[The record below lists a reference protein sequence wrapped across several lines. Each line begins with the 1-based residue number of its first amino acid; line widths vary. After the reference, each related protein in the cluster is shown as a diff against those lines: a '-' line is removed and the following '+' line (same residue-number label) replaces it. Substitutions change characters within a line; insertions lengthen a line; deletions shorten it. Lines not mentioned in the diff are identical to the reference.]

1 MMHSES
7 GNKLRILGSSF
18 LSNFFGTDGIR
29 GEVGKAPI
37 TADFLLKVGW
47 AVGSVLRESGSA
59 SVIIGKDTRVS
70 GYLFESALEAGF
82 LSAGVNVGM
91 LGPMPSPAIAY
102 LTQAFGATAG
112 VVISA
117 SHNPYHDNGVK
128 FFSSKGVKLSDDIQ
142 AAIEKKISMPM
153 VSVDSAS
160 IGKAKRYGQALGR
173 YIEFCKSTFDKSC
186 DLSNLKIVIDC
197 ANGATYHIAED
208 VFTEL
213 GASVTIINNS
223 PDGYNI
229 NHECGATDTLHLQR
243 EVIEN
248 SADLGIA
255 FDGDGDRLIMVD
267 HKGEKV
273 DGDELVFIIA
283 NAWKKSGELKSNTVV
298 GTKMTNL
305 GIRNALSD
313 NGVGFIEAD
322 VGDRHVMDQLIK
334 NKAILGGE
342 GSGHII
348 CLNKSTSG
356 DAIIAALQVLEI
368 IAKSGQSLFD
378 LKSRMTKYPQVLINI
393 KTQKKINLSDSKL
406 IEVIRSVESKLTDTG
421 RVLVRESGTESL
433 VRVMVECAEYD
444 LAEESAKHISKTIQS
459 M

>member
-1 MMHSES
+1 M
-7 GNKLRILGSSF
+7 
-18 LSNFFGTDGIR
+18 SNFFGTDGIR

-59 SVIIGKDTRVS
+59 SIIIGKDTRVS

-102 LTQAFGATAG
+102 LTQAFGADAG

-117 SHNPYHDNGVK
+117 SHNHFQDNGVK
-128 FFSSKGVKLSDDIQ
+128 FFSSMGVKLGDDVQ
-142 AAIEKKISMPM
+142 KAIEDKLSTPM

-173 YIEFCKSTFDKSC
+173 YIEFCKSTFDKNC
-186 DLSNLKIVIDC
+186 DLSNLKIIIDC

-208 VFTEL
+208 VFSEL
-213 GASVTIINNS
+213 GASVFMINNN

-229 NHECGATDTLHLQR
+229 NRDCGATDTRHLQQ
-243 EVIEN
+243 EVKDQN
-248 SADLGIA
+248 ADIGIA

-267 HKGEKV
+267 HKGEEV
-273 DGDELVFIIA
+273 DGDELVAIIA
-283 NAWKKSGELKSNTVV
+283 ASWKKAGYLKSNTVV

-305 GIRNALSD
+305 GIRKALAEQD
-313 NGVGFIEAD
+313 INFIEAN
-322 VGDRHVMDQLIK
+322 VGDRYVMEKLIQ
-334 NKAILGGE
+334 NEAILGGE

-356 DAIIAALQVLEI
+356 DGIIAALQVLEV
-368 IAKSGQSLFD
+368 IAKSGKSLNT
-378 LKSRMTKYPQVLINI
+378 LKNNMTKFPQILINI
-393 KTQKKINLSDSKL
+393 KTNTQLDLNNNKVINKA
-406 IEVIRSVESKLTDTG
+406 IKSVEKKLSNSG
-421 RVLVRESGTESL
+421 RVLIRKSGTEPL
-433 VRVMVECAEYD
+433 IRVMVESDNLD
-444 LAEESAKHISKTIQS
+444 LATESANYLAEIIKTK
-459 M
+459 

>member
-1 MMHSES
+1 M
-7 GNKLRILGSSF
+7 
-18 LSNFFGTDGIR
+18 
-29 GEVGKAPI
+29 
-37 TADFLLKVGW
+37 KVGW
-47 AVGSVLRESGSA
+47 AVGSVLKEQNENA

-117 SHNPYHDNGVK
+117 SHNPFQDNGVK
-128 FFSSKGVKLSDDIQ
+128 FFSSKGVKLSDDTQ
-142 AAIEKKISMPM
+142 KAIEKKISMPM
-153 VSVDSAS
+153 TSVDSAS
-160 IGKAKRYGQALGR
+160 IGKAKRYEQAVGR

-186 DLSNLKIVIDC
+186 DLSNLNIIIDC

-213 GASVTIINNS
+213 GASVSMINNS

-229 NHECGATDTLHLQR
+229 NRDCGATDTKHLQK
-243 EVIEN
+243 VVLEN
-248 SADLGIA
+248 NADLGIA

-267 HKGEKV
+267 HKGHQV

-283 NAWKKSGELKSNTVV
+283 NAWKESGDLKSKTVV

-305 GIRNALSD
+305 GIQSAFADAGIS
-313 NGVGFIEAD
+313 FIEAD
-322 VGDRHVMDQLIK
+322 VGDRHVMNQLIK
-334 NKAILGGE
+334 HKAVLGGE

-356 DAIIAALQVLEI
+356 DGIIAALQVLEVMS
-368 IAKSGQSLFD
+368 KTEKNLNN
-378 LKSRMTKYPQVLINI
+378 LKSRFTKYPQVLLNVRT
-393 KTQKKINLSDSKL
+393 KSKVNLQG
-406 IEVIRSVESKLTDTG
+406 ESKLTQAVNSIESKLSNTG
-421 RVLVRESGTESL
+421 RILIRESGTEPL
-433 VRVMVECAEYD
+433 IRVMVESANYKLAKDSAEE
-444 LAEESAKHISKTIQS
+444 LAEIIKT

>member
-1 MMHSES
+1 M
-7 GNKLRILGSSF
+7 
-18 LSNFFGTDGIR
+18 SNFFGTDGIR
-29 GEVGKAPI
+29 GEVGKSPI
-37 TADFLLKVGW
+37 TADVLLKVGW
-47 AVGSVLRESGSA
+47 AVGSVLKEQNENA

-117 SHNPYHDNGVK
+117 SHNPFQDNGVK
-128 FFSSKGVKLSDDIQ
+128 FFSSKGVKLSDDTQ
-142 AAIEKKISMPM
+142 KAIEKKISMPM
-153 VSVDSAS
+153 TSVDSAS
-160 IGKAKRYGQALGR
+160 IGKAKRYEQAVGR

-186 DLSNLKIVIDC
+186 DLSNLNIIIDC

-213 GASVTIINNS
+213 GASVTMINNS

-229 NHECGATDTLHLQR
+229 NRDCGATDTKHLQK
-243 EVIEN
+243 VVLEN
-248 SADLGIA
+248 NADLGIA

-267 HKGEKV
+267 HKGHQV

-283 NAWKKSGELKSNTVV
+283 NAWKESGDLKSKTVV

-305 GIRNALSD
+305 GIQSAFADAGIS
-313 NGVGFIEAD
+313 FIEAD
-322 VGDRHVMDQLIK
+322 VGDRHVMNQLIK
-334 NKAILGGE
+334 HKAVLGGE

-356 DAIIAALQVLEI
+356 DGIIAALQVLEVMS
-368 IAKSGQSLFD
+368 KTGKNLND
-378 LKSRMTKYPQVLINI
+378 LKSRFTKYPQVLINV
-393 KTQKKINLSDSKL
+393 KTKSKVNLQG
-406 IEVIRSVESKLTDTG
+406 ESKLTQAVNSIESKLSNTG
-421 RVLVRESGTESL
+421 RILIRESGTEPL
-433 VRVMVECAEYD
+433 IRVMVESANYKLAKDSAEE
-444 LAEESAKHISKTIQS
+444 LAEIIKT

>member
-1 MMHSES
+1 M
-7 GNKLRILGSSF
+7 
-18 LSNFFGTDGIR
+18 SNFFGTDGIR
-29 GEVGKAPI
+29 GEVGKVPI

-59 SVIIGKDTRVS
+59 SIIIGKDTRVS

-102 LTQAFGATAG
+102 LTQAFGADAG

-117 SHNPYHDNGVK
+117 SHNHFQDNGVK
-128 FFSSKGVKLSDDIQ
+128 FFSSMGVKLGDDVQ
-142 AAIEKKISMPM
+142 KAIEDKLSTPM

-173 YIEFCKSTFDKSC
+173 YIEFCKSTFDKNC
-186 DLSNLKIVIDC
+186 DLSNLKIIIDC

-208 VFTEL
+208 VFSEL
-213 GASVTIINNS
+213 GASVFMINNN

-229 NHECGATDTLHLQR
+229 NRDCGATDTRHLQQ
-243 EVIEN
+243 EVKDQN
-248 SADLGIA
+248 ADIGIA

-267 HKGEKV
+267 HKGEEV
-273 DGDELVFIIA
+273 DGDELVAIIA
-283 NAWKKSGELKSNTVV
+283 ASWKKAGYLKSNTVV

-305 GIRNALSD
+305 GIRKALTELD
-313 NGVGFIEAD
+313 INIIEAN
-322 VGDRHVMDQLIK
+322 VGDRYVMEKLIQ
-334 NKAILGGE
+334 NEAILGGE

-356 DAIIAALQVLEI
+356 DGIIAALQVLEV
-368 IAKSGQSLFD
+368 IAKSGKSLNT
-378 LKSRMTKYPQVLINI
+378 LKNNMMKFPQILINI
-393 KTQKKINLSDSKL
+393 KTNTKLDLNNNKVINKA
-406 IEVIRSVESKLTDTG
+406 IKSVEKKLSNSG
-421 RVLVRESGTESL
+421 RVLIRKSGTEPL
-433 VRVMVECAEYD
+433 IRVMVESDNLD
-444 LAEESAKHISKTIQS
+444 LARESANYLAEIIKTK
-459 M
+459 

>member
-1 MMHSES
+1 M
-7 GNKLRILGSSF
+7 
-18 LSNFFGTDGIR
+18 SNFFGTDGIR
-29 GEVGKAPI
+29 GEVGTSPI
-37 TADFLLKVGW
+37 TADVLLKVGW
-47 AVGSVLRESGSA
+47 AVGSVLREKVGNA

-102 LTQAFGATAG
+102 LTQAYGATAG

-128 FFSSKGVKLSDDIQ
+128 FFSSKGVKLNDEIQ
-142 AAIEKKISMPM
+142 KAIEKKISMPM
-153 VSVDSAS
+153 VSVDSSS
-160 IGKAKRYGQALGR
+160 IGKAKRYEQAVGR
-173 YIEFCKSTFDKSC
+173 YIEFCKSTFDKSN

-208 VFTEL
+208 VFVEL
-213 GASVTIINNS
+213 GASVLMINNT

-229 NHECGATDTLHLQR
+229 NHECGATDTRHLQK
-243 EVIEN
+243 EVLEN
-248 SADLGIA
+248 KADLGIA

-267 HKGEKV
+267 HTGQKV
-273 DGDELVFIIA
+273 DGDELVYIIA
-283 NAWKKSGELKSNTVV
+283 AAWKKSGDLDSNTVV

-305 GIRNALSD
+305 GIRKALSD
-313 NGVGFIEAD
+313 IGVNFIEAD
-322 VGDRHVMDQLIK
+322 VGDRHVMKELIN

-356 DAIIAALQVLEI
+356 DGIIAALQILEVMS
-368 IAKSGQSLFD
+368 KSGKSLLE
-378 LKSRMTKYPQVLINI
+378 LKGSMTKYPQVLINI
-393 KTQKKINLSDSKL
+393 KSEAKIDLQRKSKL
-406 IEVIRSVESKLTDTG
+406 TQAIKTIESKLSKNG
-421 RVLVRESGTESL
+421 RVLVRESGTEPL
-433 VRVMVECAEYD
+433 VRVMVECADND
-444 LAEESAKHISKTIQS
+444 LANESAQQLAEIIKS

>member
-1 MMHSES
+1 M
-7 GNKLRILGSSF
+7 
-18 LSNFFGTDGIR
+18 SNFFGTDGIR
-29 GEVGKAPI
+29 GEVGKSPI
-37 TADFLLKVGW
+37 TADVLLKVGW
-47 AVGSVLRESGSA
+47 AVGSVLKEQNENA

-117 SHNPYHDNGVK
+117 SHNPFQDNGVK
-128 FFSSKGVKLSDDIQ
+128 FFSSKGVKLSDDTQ
-142 AAIEKKISMPM
+142 KAIEEKISMPM
-153 VSVDSAS
+153 TSVDSAS
-160 IGKAKRYGQALGR
+160 IGKAKRYEQAVGR

-186 DLSNLKIVIDC
+186 DLSNLNIVIDC

-213 GASVTIINNS
+213 GASVSMINNS

-229 NHECGATDTLHLQR
+229 NRDCGATDTKHLQK
-243 EVIEN
+243 VVLEN
-248 SADLGIA
+248 NADLGIA

-267 HKGEKV
+267 HKGHQV

-283 NAWKKSGELKSNTVV
+283 NAWKESGDLKSKTVV

-305 GIRNALSD
+305 GIQSAFADAGIS
-313 NGVGFIEAD
+313 FIEAD
-322 VGDRHVMDQLIK
+322 VGDRHVMNQLIK
-334 NKAILGGE
+334 HKAVLGGE

-356 DAIIAALQVLEI
+356 DGIIAALQVIEVMSKTGKNLN
-368 IAKSGQSLFD
+368 D
-378 LKSRMTKYPQVLINI
+378 LKSRVTKYPQVLINI
-393 KTQKKINLSDSKL
+393 KTKSKVNLQGESNLTQAVNS
-406 IEVIRSVESKLTDTG
+406 IESKLSNTG
-421 RVLVRESGTESL
+421 RILIRESGTEPL
-433 VRVMVECAEYD
+433 IRVMVESANYKLAKDSAEE
-444 LAEESAKHISKTIQS
+444 LAEIIKT